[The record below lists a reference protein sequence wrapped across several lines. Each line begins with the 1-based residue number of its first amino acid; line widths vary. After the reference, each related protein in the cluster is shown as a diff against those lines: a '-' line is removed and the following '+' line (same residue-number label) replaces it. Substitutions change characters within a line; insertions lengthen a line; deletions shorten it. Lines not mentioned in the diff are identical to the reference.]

1 MKNLLFIFISLIAL
15 QASGQQYMLSGHISD
30 QQNQPISFAS
40 IYISNTTYGTT
51 TNENG
56 NYQFKLS
63 PGNYKVVYRFVGYK
77 ERIANV
83 TVTDH
88 DIRLSIK
95 MENEAFVLKTVIV
108 EGKHVKTDTAAD
120 AIMERLIA
128 KRDYYLNEVKQYSC
142 AVYLKG
148 VQRLLGAPKVFV
160 GKSVRNTLDLDSLG
174 RGILYQSESLSDYS
188 FQQPNHIKEVTTALK
203 TVGLN
208 PAFSY
213 NKASDLQVNFYENIF
228 AIPGLSNHGFVSPAA
243 RNAFKYYRYKL
254 VGTTTENGHIID
266 KIQVIPIKE
275 HSPTF
280 KGNIYVLEG
289 DWRIYSVDL
298 TLTNKDN
305 ELNFID
311 TLNISQQYIPIR
323 DSVWE
328 PVSIQYSF
336 AGTVLGFHFGGYYD
350 CIYNNYNLNPTF
362 PDKYFTGEI
371 LRYDTAAES
380 KDDSFWAANRPIPLT
395 QRETKDYLDKD
406 SIAGLHRSNGYLDS
420 LQHMNNRLLVLPY
433 IVFGHS
439 STYKRN
445 RDSIYLYPFINTL
458 FYNTVEG
465 YGLNLTA
472 KYTHK
477 INDLQSYD
485 VTPNV
490 RYGFAN
496 KIFTAN
502 FNGEYNYDPFHNSKF
517 YGGFGS
523 DILDLNN
530 VGTRS
535 LYFNTLSTLLSE
547 ENYVKYY
554 ESKYVNVGYQTEL
567 LNGVVWNA
575 SLSYADRSQLYNT
588 SFNHIESFG
597 NKQYTS
603 NNPLMPNAPADDHSV
618 LFPENDALTFYTWF
632 RFTFDQQY
640 ITRPTGKIDLPSKY
654 PIVTVSYR
662 QGINDVL
669 NSAVK
674 YNFVSATVA
683 QSYIPI
689 GVIGYS
695 AFQVTAGDFLNR
707 NSLYFMDW
715 NHFLGN
721 EGTTFDPTY
730 VGSFHFL
737 PFYTF
742 STDNAFLEAHY
753 QHNFSGALL
762 KGIPF
767 MRDLKL
773 DEIIGANYLDE
784 KGHSNYSEFYVGLQ
798 RLIFRVDY
806 GMAYEGSHKIVQGIK
821 IFYGIR

>member
-1 MKNLLFIFISLIAL
+1 MKKLFLFFISLIAL
-15 QASGQQYMLSGHISD
+15 QASAQQYILSGHVSD
-30 QQNQPISFAS
+30 AQNHPVPFAS
-40 IYISNTTYGTT
+40 VYISKTTYGSTA
-51 TNENG
+51 NESG
-56 NYQFKLS
+56 NYQFKLD
-63 PGNYKVVYRFVGYK
+63 PGTYKVVYRLVGFK
-77 ERIANV
+77 ERIENV
-83 TVTDH
+83 TINNRDV
-88 DIRLSIK
+88 RLNIK
-95 MENEAFVLKTVIV
+95 MEEETFDLKTEAVK
-108 EGKHVKTDTAAD
+108 GNRLKTDTAAN
-120 AIMERLIA
+120 AIMQRLID
-128 KRDYYLNEVKQYSC
+128 KRDFYLNEVKQYSC

-148 VQRLLGAPKVFV
+148 VQRLLGAPKAFL
-160 GKSVRNTLDLDSLG
+160 GQSVRNTLDLDSLG
-174 RGILYQSESLSDYS
+174 RGILYQTESLSDYR
-188 FQQPNHIKEVTTALK
+188 FEQPNHIREVTTALK

-213 NKASDLQVNFYENIF
+213 NKASDLQVNFYDNIF
-228 AIPGLSNHGFVSPAA
+228 SVPGLSNHGFVSPAA
-243 RNAFKYYRYKL
+243 KNAFKYYRYKL
-254 VGTTTENGHIID
+254 LGVTTENGHVID
-266 KIQVIPIKE
+266 KIQVIPRKE
-275 HSPTF
+275 HSATF

-328 PVSIQYSF
+328 PVSIQYAF
-336 AGTVLGFHFGGYYD
+336 AGTVFGFHFGGYYD
-350 CIYNNYNLNPTF
+350 CIYNNYNLNPSF

-371 LRYDTAAES
+371 LKYDTAAES
-380 KDDSFWAANRPIPLT
+380 KDDSFWSNNRPIPLT
-395 QRETKDYLDKD
+395 RLEASDYLKKD
-406 SIAGLHRSNGYLDS
+406 SIAGKHRSKGYLDS
-420 LQHMNNRLLVLPY
+420 LQRNNNHFLILPY
-433 IVFGHS
+433 LVFGHT
-439 STYKRN
+439 STYKRGQ
-445 RDSIYLYPFINTL
+445 DSIYLYPFLNTL

-472 KYTHK
+472 RYTHK
-477 INDLQSYD
+477 INSLQSYD
-485 VTPNV
+485 VTPNI

-496 KIFTAN
+496 KILTAN
-502 FNGEYNYDPFHNSKF
+502 FNGEYNYDPFHNAKF
-517 YGGFGS
+517 YGGFGT

-554 ESKYVNVGYQTEL
+554 ESKYVNFGYQREL
-567 LNGVVWNA
+567 LNGVIWNA

-588 SFNHIESFG
+588 SFNHIET
-597 NKQYTS
+597 NPAKHYTS
-603 NNPLMPNAPADDHSV
+603 NNPLMPNAPADDRSV
-618 LFPENDALTFYTWF
+618 LFPENNALTFYTSF

-640 ITRPTGKIDLPSKY
+640 ITRPTGKVDLPSKY
-654 PIVTVSYR
+654 PTITLAYR
-662 QGINDVL
+662 QGINGVL
-669 NSAVK
+669 NSSVK
-674 YNFVSATVA
+674 YNFASLTAA
-683 QSYIPI
+683 QAHIPI

-695 AFQVTAGDFLNR
+695 AFQVTAGDFFNR
-707 NSLYFMDW
+707 NTLYFMDW

-721 EGTTFDPTY
+721 QGTTFDPTY

-753 QHNFSGALL
+753 QHNFSGSLL

-784 KGHSNYSEFYVGLQ
+784 KGHSNYSEFYIGLQ

-806 GMAYEGSHKIVQGIK
+806 GFAYDGNRKITQGFK